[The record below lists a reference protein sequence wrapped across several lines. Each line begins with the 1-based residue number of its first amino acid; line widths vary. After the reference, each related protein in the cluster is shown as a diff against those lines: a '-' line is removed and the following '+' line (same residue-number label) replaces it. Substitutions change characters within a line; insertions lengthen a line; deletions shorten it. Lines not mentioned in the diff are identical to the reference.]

1 MCVSQ
6 DKLKD
11 KNVEWVIDWHTKE
24 MIAENSIQFK
34 QKVRRRSVCT
44 EHYVK
49 IAKTEPV
56 AEDRNLKFPDIKIFS
71 VSKI

>member
-1 MCVSQ
+1 
-6 DKLKD
+6 
-11 KNVEWVIDWHTKE
+11 

-71 VSKI
+71 VSKF